1 LGIEGTLEVYCRG
14 VRGVTRNGIPLQA
27 NSGFK
32 YDLAAH
38 KLTVPFSGATDLTL
52 AGAVS
57 LFAAEGAAK
66 QRHR

>member
-38 KLTVPFSGATDLTL
+38 KLTVPFSGATDLIL
-52 AGAVS
+52 AGAGS
-57 LFAAEGAAK
+57 LFATEGPAK
-66 QRHR
+66 QIHR